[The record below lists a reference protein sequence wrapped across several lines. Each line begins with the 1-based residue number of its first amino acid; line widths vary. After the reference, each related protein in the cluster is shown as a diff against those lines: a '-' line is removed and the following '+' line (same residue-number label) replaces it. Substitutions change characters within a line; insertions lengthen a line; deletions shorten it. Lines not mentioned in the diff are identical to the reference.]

1 MTRPSTGKEVVGN
14 EGGRLWLESAKNG
27 VSLQMEQ
34 VPSGSE
40 GRIPCL
46 WSHEAPG
53 PRAQM
58 ACIPIPGLPLY
69 HPERAPASFQPFSPH
84 M

>member
-1 MTRPSTGKEVVGN
+1 MTRHSTGKEVGGN

-40 GRIPCL
+40 GSIPCL
-46 WSHEAPG
+46 WSHETPG
-53 PRAQM
+53 PRGQM
-58 ACIPIPGLPLY
+58 ARIPSATVPPREGT
-69 HPERAPASFQPFSPH
+69 
-84 M
+84 